1 MDRFTDTTG
10 SLARESGV
18 TVPTVRLYA
27 DLKLLDYVT
36 ASNGT
41 RLFREG
47 QASKVRA
54 IYAERMARRGRGSAA
69 A

>member
-10 SLARESGV
+10 SLARQAGV

-27 DLKLLDYVT
+27 DLKMLDYVT

-47 QASKVRA
+47 QADRVRQ
-54 IYAERMARRGRGSAA
+54 IYGERMARRGRPSAA
-69 A
+69 